1 MLLLPELC
9 LLGNKI
15 NTQGWSSMAMDNRS
29 IAAVFETNR
38 TRMNFVMI
46 CSPSK
51 GAGQE
56 KRANTKYIYYKKK

>member
-1 MLLLPELC
+1 
-9 LLGNKI
+9 
-15 NTQGWSSMAMDNRS
+15 MDNRS
-29 IAAVFETNR
+29 IAAVFETNK

-56 KRANTKYIYYKKK
+56 KKESCKKATGDAGVRQEEKTKETIIILYSLF